1 MRNNHH
7 WGWLVG
13 PIIVA
18 WAYFTYFGYLIGP
31 DKIFS
36 PNTAVIPYVVSG
48 LYLGFALVWLLVW
61 RVLFYNYQGSMS
73 NWSLRVFRDA
83 PLSHEAPDDFS
94 FGLDREA
101 ASNQWGH
108 KHGRNQLPVRN
119 RRGGIIILAALVGVV
134 VLIMFL
140 IAGHNTLAHAQSWTD
155 VAPFIWFVGAVAF
168 IIVAMIALLTER
180 WRLVAVL
187 LPVLGVVIYVT
198 KAFPARGTYDLL
210 AAFPVNLW
218 GVLGLLA
225 ILEVLLLLGPC
236 RVVAWAYPSGR
247 KPRLPR
253 PMFVV
258 AVSLSAVITLVLFW
272 QFTLVHGYLFFGVR
286 AASGQIFTLRSV
298 EAAGIGWTILG
309 VVNTAAVF
317 FAVAYFPL
325 TLLYAMVMSMGS
337 LGKQHYEARLA
348 DCGIRRIYNRPGSN
362 RSGLYRMVSFEG
374 DPNEY
379 FATPGLFRELRRNIG
394 ARYSYTVTTSF
405 FGRQFIRRRPQR
417 LE

>member
-272 QFTLVHGYLFFGVR
+272 QFTLVHGYVFIGYRDAGHIYIWQSVR
-286 AASGQIFTLRSV
+286 TAGTGWATFSIINTLAA
-298 EAAGIGWTILG
+298 
-309 VVNTAAVF
+309 F
-317 FAVAYFPL
+317 FAVSYFSL
-325 TLLYAMVMSMGS
+325 ALLYALVMSMVS
-337 LGKQHYEARLA
+337 LGKTDRAARLA
-348 DCGIRRIYNRPGSN
+348 DAGMRRIFNYSGSKH
-362 RSGLYRMVSFEG
+362 SGLYRMISFEG

-379 FATPGLFRELRRNIG
+379 FATPGLFRDLRRTIG
-394 ARYSYTVTTSF
+394 TRYSYTVTTSF